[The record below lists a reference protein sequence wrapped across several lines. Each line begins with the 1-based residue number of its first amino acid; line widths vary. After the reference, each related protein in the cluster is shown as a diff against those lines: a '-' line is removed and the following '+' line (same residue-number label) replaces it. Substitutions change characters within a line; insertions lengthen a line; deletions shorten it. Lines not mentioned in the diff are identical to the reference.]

1 MNDILTQ
8 GLRRGLRQSL
18 RRGLA
23 TLALIFLL
31 AGCGTT
37 PPNNYYLLSARG
49 AGHAPVNQSPSLGI
63 GPIEIPEYLNRNG
76 LVYNRDGNQL
86 YIASYERWAE
96 PVANGVERVI
106 SLNLAGM
113 LDTENVQ
120 SFPWYRSEQ
129 PDYGVQVTLMSLDA
143 NDTQA
148 TLIAEWVL
156 TRPGSRQV
164 LSRRISRLFHD
175 MPVGTV
181 SAAQIAPAYSELLFQ
196 LSEIIA
202 AKISAEARLVLV
214 NEPTRTRNSP
224 TNPLIP
230 GRPMLASV
238 ASMNATVN
246 IGMTW
251 ARPPKSLIC
260 LVCRRS

>member
-1 MNDILTQ
+1 MKDILKQ
-8 GLRRGLRQSL
+8 GLRQSL
-18 RRGLA
+18 RRGLRRSLRRG
-23 TLALIFLL
+23 LAALTSIVLL

-37 PPNNYYLLSARG
+37 PPNNYYLLSAGG
-49 AGHAPVNQSPSLGI
+49 AGHGSDNQSPSLGI

-106 SLNLAGM
+106 SLNLAGL

-148 TLIAEWVL
+148 TLIAEWVV

-175 MPVGTV
+175 MPAGTV

-196 LSEIIA
+196 LSELIA
-202 AKISAEARLVLV
+202 AKISEDIARR
-214 NEPTRTRNSP
+214 ESHPDQS
-224 TNPLIP
+224 
-230 GRPMLASV
+230 
-238 ASMNATVN
+238 
-246 IGMTW
+246 
-251 ARPPKSLIC
+251 
-260 LVCRRS
+260 